1 MTVEYR
7 IVVDLKAQLSKFSEI
22 ISKGFKKPKKR
33 LIKEMLY
40 GIQASKDVKLSN
52 ISRTL
57 KEEQSLIK
65 TEDRLSRNLDDE
77 DFTDVNCTPEF
88 GHSS

>member
-7 IVVDLKAQLSKFSEI
+7 TVVGLKVQLSKFSGM
-22 ISKGFKKPKKR
+22 ISTRFKKPQKR

-40 GIQASKDVKLSN
+40 GIQASKDVKPSN
-52 ISRTL
+52 IPRTL

-65 TEDRLSRNLDDE
+65 MEDQLLRN
-77 DFTDVNCTPEF
+77 
-88 GHSS
+88 

>member
-7 IVVDLKAQLSKFSEI
+7 IVVSLKAQLSKFSGI
-22 ISKGFKKPKKR
+22 ISTRFKKPPKR

-57 KEEQSLIK
+57 KEEQSLI
-65 TEDRLSRNLDDE
+65 
-77 DFTDVNCTPEF
+77 
-88 GHSS
+88 

>member
-7 IVVDLKAQLSKFSEI
+7 TVVCLKAQVSKFSGI
-22 ISKGFKKPKKR
+22 ISKSFKQTKKK

-40 GIQASKDVKLSN
+40 GIQASKEVKLSN

-57 KEEQSLIK
+57 KEEQS
-65 TEDRLSRNLDDE
+65 
-77 DFTDVNCTPEF
+77 P
-88 GHSS
+88 

>member
-1 MTVEYR
+1 MDVEYR
-7 IVVDLKAQLSKFSEI
+7 TSVALKAQLSKFSGI
-22 ISKGFKKPKKR
+22 ISKSFKKPKKR

-40 GIQASKDVKLSN
+40 GIQASKNVKLSN

-65 TEDRLSRNLDDE
+65 TEDRLSRNLSRSTLYDPHRE
-77 DFTDVNCTPEF
+77 HLN
-88 GHSS
+88 

>member
-1 MTVEYR
+1 MTVEYKT
-7 IVVDLKAQLSKFSEI
+7 VVGFKAQLSKFSGI
-22 ISKGFKKPKKR
+22 ISKGFKKPQKR

-57 KEEQSLIK
+57 KEE
-65 TEDRLSRNLDDE
+65 
-77 DFTDVNCTPEF
+77 
-88 GHSS
+88 

>member
-1 MTVEYR
+1 MDVEYKTG
-7 IVVDLKAQLSKFSEI
+7 VALKAQLSKFSEI
-22 ISKGFKKPKKR
+22 ISKTFKKPKKR

-57 KEEQSLIK
+57 KEEQDLISL
-65 TEDRLSRNLDDE
+65 
-77 DFTDVNCTPEF
+77 
-88 GHSS
+88 

>member
-7 IVVDLKAQLSKFSEI
+7 TVVGLKAQLSKLSGI
-22 ISKGFKKPKKR
+22 ISTRFKKPQKR

-40 GIQASKDVKLSN
+40 GIQASKDVKLRN

-57 KEEQSLIK
+57 KEEQSLIEM
-65 TEDRLSRNLDDE
+65 EDQLSRNLDGFNGLE
-77 DFTDVNCTPEF
+77 NW
-88 GHSS
+88 